1 MELLGDMAMRRVF
14 CTRKIYL
21 MELVEAGILDYL
33 MDSFARAVLSY
44 DDDDSALDSIDRRL
58 VYFISG
64 NYKDA
69 YHFQA
74 KGKSDEERLYLR
86 LLLVTDFIC
95 GMTDSYAKRLCQEL
109 KAML

>member
-64 NYKDA
+64 C
-69 YHFQA
+69 
-74 KGKSDEERLYLR
+74 
-86 LLLVTDFIC
+86 II
-95 GMTDSYAKRLCQEL
+95 
-109 KAML
+109 